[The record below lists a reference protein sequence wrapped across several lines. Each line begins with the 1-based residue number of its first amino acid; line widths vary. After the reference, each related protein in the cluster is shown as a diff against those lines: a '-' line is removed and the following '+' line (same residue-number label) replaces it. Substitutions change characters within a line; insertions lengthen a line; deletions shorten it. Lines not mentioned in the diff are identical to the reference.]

1 MWKGGRAHGFITLL
15 LMPNGINELWRE
27 LFYRA
32 LFVSISIIGFV
43 AKFYCTGDGVK
54 TREI

>member
-1 MWKGGRAHGFITLL
+1 
-15 LMPNGINELWRE
+15 MPNGINELWRE

-32 LFVSISIIGFV
+32 LCVSISIIGFV